1 VGWARVAPATAQ
13 LLLGALAIG
22 GLFAALLVAP
32 LPLWSAQP
40 AQPRPADSPPIE
52 PIGWAGAVVV
62 AVFLVGMCLPFRPYR
77 LALRAVGQ
85 AHVSTRLLVALSAG
99 LALIAL
105 LIYPAFGSDIFDYV
119 GFERMWVVYGDN
131 PLLALPSQ
139 RPTDWATP
147 LVWYPNRSP
156 AYGPLWAILTWPIV
170 RLAGDSVAAEVGGF
184 KVLSVLA
191 YAACCWVIWVS
202 VEPTRRQQAFV
213 MFSWS
218 PLVLFEV
225 LGKVHN
231 DVFPALGIALTLWLA
246 RHTAG
251 RFSLVA
257 GVAGGLVK
265 ATALAVVPAVAV
277 DVWRRGG
284 WRALVPAALG
294 GLALAALVYAPFWS
308 GPETLAPIWNQTTRL
323 VWSPASL
330 LILAAQH
337 VPGGPYDTTLRAVL
351 GLVWLAACVLVVRQ
365 SRQVASASA
374 WLLLATLLLL
384 TSAVF
389 AHYLVPAVAL
399 AAVACNPRLDRVVV
413 WLSIGGLAAYGV
425 ELLSLVLGEAW
436 LGSDG
441 YRVVGTLVLL
451 LPASIALFCDLRS
464 RHGAGAAQPAEPAA
478 ADQSDAQRDDQHAA
492 ASYVK

>member
-1 VGWARVAPATAQ
+1 VVVPRLPAAHAQ
-13 LLLGALAIG
+13 LVLGALAIG
-22 GLFAALLVAP
+22 GLFGALLVAP

-40 AQPRPADSPPIE
+40 AQPRPADGPPME
-52 PIGWAGAVVV
+52 PIGWVGGVVV
-62 AVFLVGMCLPFRPYR
+62 AVFLMAMCLPFRPYT
-77 LALRAVGQ
+77 LALRAVAQ
-85 AHVSTRLLVALSAG
+85 ARVSTRLLVALSAG
-99 LALIAL
+99 LALIAF
-105 LIYPAFGSDIFDYV
+105 LIYPAYGSDIFDYV

-147 LVWYPNRSP
+147 LVWYPTRSP

-170 RLAGDSVAAEVGGF
+170 RLAGESEVADVAGF
-184 KVLSVLA
+184 KVLSALA
-191 YAACCWVIWVS
+191 YAACCWVIWQS
-202 VEPTRRQQAFV
+202 VVPARRQRALI

-246 RHTAG
+246 A
-251 RFSLVA
+251 
-257 GVAGGLVK
+257 GLVK
-265 ATALAVVPAVAV
+265 ATALAVAPAVAV

-284 WRALVPAALG
+284 WRALIPAALG
-294 GLALAALVYAPFWS
+294 GLALAVLVYAPFWS
-308 GPETLAPIWNQTTRL
+308 GPATLAPIWNQTTRL

-330 LILAAQH
+330 LILAAQL
-337 VPGGPYDTTLRAVL
+337 VPGGPYDAAIRVLL
-351 GLVWLAACVLVVRQ
+351 GLVWAAACLRVLRH

-389 AHYLVPAVAL
+389 AHYLVPAVVL
-399 AAVACNPRLDRVVV
+399 AAIAGNPRLDRVVM
-413 WLSIGGLAAYGV
+413 WLSIGGLAAYAV
-425 ELLSLVLGEAW
+425 ELLSLVFGEAW

-451 LPASIALFCDLRS
+451 LPASLALLDDLRS
-464 RHGAGAAQPAEPAA
+464 RRGSSAAQADEPAA
-478 ADQSDAQRDDQHAA
+478 ADQGYAQRDDQHAA
-492 ASYVK
+492 PSYVK